1 MGSARAHRVALG
13 FICCLALSLL
23 TGCAF
28 TQSAF
33 TRMASGVG
41 SAFAAASS
49 TLAQL
54 HHGRLTAAY
63 ARSSFVNFQ
72 SELQGIDQQ
81 LPSQQGAPSPQTI
94 QRLLAVYQP
103 AMRAVNTP
111 CLDTTCDWGNQIAQL
126 DRASHAFLEAAGP

>member
-1 MGSARAHRVALG
+1 MGSARAYRVALG

-33 TRMASGVG
+33 TRMASDVG
-41 SAFAAASS
+41 SAFAAASY

-54 HHGRLTAAY
+54 HHRHLTAAY

-81 LPSQQGAPSPQTI
+81 LPSQQGAPSPQAI
-94 QRLLAVYQP
+94 QRLLAVYHL
-103 AMRAVNTP
+103 AMRAVNMP
-111 CLDTTCDWGNQIAQL
+111 CLDATCDWGSQIAQL